1 MDWKSIAVEVSK
13 AAPILGGL
21 LGGPLGAAGG
31 SLVTKMVS
39 SALGVPDD
47 SDSVA
52 AALASDP
59 TALEKLKEV
68 ESNNA
73 VALQQLAV
81 TQEQN
86 RLMASNAQYAAEA
99 ADRDSA
105 RVLAA
110 KQPNDYMRPLLALS
124 IVVLTGYMVYIVMS
138 GKASGWNETVIALVS
153 TLIGYIISELKSV
166 FGFYFG
172 MTKDAQ
178 AQGAAITA
186 FATAPGTV
194 TAAPAA
200 APVVVNN
207 APSTQNVDNQGN

>member
-1 MDWKSIAVEVSK
+1 MDWKSIAVDVSK

-52 AALASDP
+52 SALATDP

-86 RLMASNAQYAAEA
+86 RLLASNAQYSAEA

-124 IVVLTGYMVYIVMS
+124 IVALTGYTVVVVMS
-138 GKASGWNETVIALVS
+138 GKPSGWNETVIALVS
-153 TLIGYIISELKSV
+153 TMIGYIISELKSV

-178 AQGAAITA
+178 AQGQAITA
-186 FATAPGTV
+186 FATSPGSV
-194 TAAPAA
+194 TAQPA

-207 APSTQNVDNQGN
+207 AASTQNVETQGN